1 MFFSMFLNILNEKQK
16 NLFLKLAIK
25 AAETNDEVTSE
36 EEAMIDAFALEM
48 QIEPIHSTDDALDE
62 ILQALKNIST
72 IRDYRIITFEI
83 LGILFSDS
91 EFDDKEKD
99 FIKEICDTFGI
110 TKETVDEMI
119 VNLNEYTNLFNKI
132 VKLIL

>member
-1 MFFSMFLNILNEKQK
+1 MFLNILNEKQK